1 MNGIVILNYNS
12 YDLTCKLVQKCLNI
26 NAIDKIVLVD
36 NNSKDNFEEF
46 VIDQNNDKIKYIKNS
61 KNTGYAAGNNVGL
74 KYLYENGYKFA
85 FIANPDVEFNNE
97 TIENISDFL
106 YKNKEYGIASSVR
119 TQNGNKNTGQFW
131 TIPTYTEALFE
142 SIFIGRK
149 FQNKYNQKKSNRL
162 CNNTSKDYMDVEV
175 VGGAFFGCNL
185 SIMNKIDYLD
195 EGTFLWYEENIL
207 GFKLRQNGYK
217 EALLM
222 NCSYEHNHKKKGHG
236 NLMHKTFINSKKFY
250 CYNYLK
256 IGFLK
261 KILLSIFD
269 CIGIIENKVICFIY
283 KEKNK

>member
-12 YDLTCKLVQKCLNI
+12 YNLTCELVKKCLTI
-26 NAIDKIVLVD
+26 NVIDKIVLVD
-36 NNSKDNFEEF
+36 NNSKDNFDNF
-46 VIDQNNDKIKYIKNS
+46 VIEQNNDKIKYIKNNN
-61 KNTGYAAGNNVGL
+61 NTGYAAGNNIGL
-74 KYLYENGYKFA
+74 RYLYELGYEYA
-85 FIANPDVEFNNE
+85 FIANPDVEFNKE

-106 YKNKEYGIASSVR
+106 ANNKGYGVVSSVR
-119 TQNGNKNTGQFW
+119 TQNGQKNTGQFW
-131 TIPTYTEALFE
+131 TIPTYMEALLE
-142 SIFIGRK
+142 SVFIGRK
-149 FQNKYNQKKSNRL
+149 FQNKYNQKKSNSI
-162 CNNTSKDYMDVEV
+162 CNDTNKDYIDVEV

-185 SIMNKIDYLD
+185 SIMNEIDYLD

-217 EALLM
+217 EAILM

-256 IGFLK
+256 IGFFK
-261 KILLSIFD
+261 KVVLSIFD
-269 CIGIIENKVICFIY
+269 FIGIIENKIICFLY